1 MNNKIIEYISQLKY
15 LILKGNSSNALQKI
29 DDIVKILDNSVI
41 IPKDKL
47 QFEFTKTEDPSYTWI
62 YPDLVR
68 IEPRFK
74 YIECQLIGP
83 KEVFTYDIN
92 DKYVEKNEK
101 EFIDHAKEK
110 LIKKLIDRWSMNE
123 NGDK

>member
-1 MNNKIIEYISQLKY
+1 MNNKIIKYINQLKY
-15 LILKGNSSNALQKI
+15 FILKGDLSNALQKI

-68 IEPRFK
+68 IEPRLK

-101 EFIDHAKEK
+101 EFIDHAKEE

>member
-15 LILKGNSSNALQKI
+15 LILKGNSSDALQKI

-47 QFEFTKTEDPSYTWI
+47 QFEFTKTEDPSYTWK
-62 YPDLVR
+62 YPDLVC
-68 IEPRFK
+68 IEPRLK

-101 EFIDHAKEK
+101 EFIDHAKEE
-110 LIKKLIDRWSMNE
+110 LIKKLIDRWSMSE
-123 NGDK
+123 NGDE

>member
-101 EFIDHAKEK
+101 EFIDHAKEE

>member
-1 MNNKIIEYISQLKY
+1 MNNKIIENISQLKY
-15 LILKGNSSNALQKI
+15 FILKGNSSDALKKI
-29 DDIVKILDNSVI
+29 DDIVNILDNSVI

-68 IEPRFK
+68 IEPRLN

-83 KEVFTYDIN
+83 KEVFAYDIN
-92 DKYVEKNEK
+92 NKYVKKMKKNL
-101 EFIDHAKEK
+101 
-110 LIKKLIDRWSMNE
+110 LIMQKKN
-123 NGDK
+123 

>member
-1 MNNKIIEYISQLKY
+1 MNNKIIKYISQLKY
-15 LILKGNSSNALQKI
+15 LILKGNSSDALQKI
-29 DDIVKILDNSVI
+29 DDIVKFLDNSVI

-101 EFIDHAKEK
+101 EFIDHVKEE

-123 NGDK
+123 ND

>member
-15 LILKGNSSNALQKI
+15 LILKGNSSDALQKI

-83 KEVFTYDIN
+83 KEVFSYDIN

-101 EFIDHAKEK
+101 EFIDHAKEE

-123 NGDK
+123 ND

>member
-15 LILKGNSSNALQKI
+15 LILKGNSSDALQKI

-47 QFEFTKTEDPSYTWI
+47 KFEFTKTEDPSYTWI

-101 EFIDHAKEK
+101 EFIDHAKEE

-123 NGDK
+123 NEDK

>member
-15 LILKGNSSNALQKI
+15 LILKGNSSDALQKI

-47 QFEFTKTEDPSYTWI
+47 QFEFTKTEDPSYTWK
-62 YPDLVR
+62 YPDLVC
-68 IEPRFK
+68 IEPRLK

-92 DKYVEKNEK
+92 NKYVEKNEK
-101 EFIDHAKEK
+101 EFIDHAKEE
-110 LIKKLIDRWSMNE
+110 LIKKLIDRWSMSE
-123 NGDK
+123 NGDE

>member
-15 LILKGNSSNALQKI
+15 LISKGNSSDALQKI
-29 DDIVKILDNSVI
+29 DDIVNILDNSVI

-68 IEPRFK
+68 IEPRFN
-74 YIECQLIGP
+74 YIECKLIGP

-92 DKYVEKNEK
+92 NKYVKKNEK
-101 EFIDHAKEK
+101 EFIDHAKEE

-123 NGDK
+123 NEDK

>member
-1 MNNKIIEYISQLKY
+1 MNNKIIEYVNQLKY
-15 LILKGNSSNALQKI
+15 LILKGNSSDALQKI

-62 YPDLVR
+62 YPNLVH
-68 IEPRFK
+68 IEPRLK

-101 EFIDHAKEK
+101 EFIDHAKEE

-123 NGDK
+123 NEDK

>member
-15 LILKGNSSNALQKI
+15 LILKGNSSDALQKI

-62 YPDLVR
+62 YPDLVC
-68 IEPRFK
+68 IEPRLK

-83 KEVFTYDIN
+83 KEVFSYDIN
-92 DKYVEKNEK
+92 DKYVEKNKK
-101 EFIDHAKEK
+101 EFIDHAKEE

>member
-15 LILKGNSSNALQKI
+15 LILKGNSFDALQKI
-29 DDIVKILDNSVI
+29 DDIVKILDNSII

-47 QFEFTKTEDPSYTWI
+47 QFEFTKTEDPSYTWK
-62 YPDLVR
+62 YPDLVC
-68 IEPRFK
+68 IEPRLK

-101 EFIDHAKEK
+101 EFIDHAKEE
-110 LIKKLIDRWSMNE
+110 LIKKLIDRWSINE
-123 NGDK
+123 ND

>member
-15 LILKGNSSNALQKI
+15 LILKGNPSDALQKI
-29 DDIVKILDNSVI
+29 NDIVKILDNSII

-47 QFEFTKTEDPSYTWI
+47 QFEFTKTEDPSYTWK
-62 YPDLVR
+62 YPDLVC
-68 IEPRFK
+68 IEPRLK

-101 EFIDHAKEK
+101 EFIDHAKEE

-123 NGDK
+123 ND

>member
-15 LILKGNSSNALQKI
+15 LILKGNSSDALQKI
-29 DDIVKILDNSVI
+29 DDIVKILDNSII

-62 YPDLVR
+62 YSDLVR
-68 IEPRFK
+68 IEPYFK

-101 EFIDHAKEK
+101 EFIDHAKEE

-123 NGDK
+123 NEDK

>member
-15 LILKGNSSNALQKI
+15 FILKGDSSNALQKI

-41 IPKDKL
+41 ISKDKL

-68 IEPRFK
+68 IEPRLN

-92 DKYVEKNEK
+92 NKYVKKNEK
-101 EFIDHAKEK
+101 EFIDHAKEE
-110 LIKKLIDRWSMNE
+110 LIKKLIDRWSMSENE
-123 NGDK
+123 DK

>member
-15 LILKGNSSNALQKI
+15 LILKGNSSDALQKI

-101 EFIDHAKEK
+101 EFIDHAKEE
-110 LIKKLIDRWSMNE
+110 LIKKLIDRWSMNG
-123 NGDK
+123 ND

>member
-15 LILKGNSSNALQKI
+15 LILKGNSSDALQKI

-83 KEVFTYDIN
+83 KEIFTYDIN
-92 DKYVEKNEK
+92 DKYVKKNEK
-101 EFIDHAKEK
+101 EFIDHAKEE

>member
-15 LILKGNSSNALQKI
+15 LILKGNSSDALQKI

-101 EFIDHAKEK
+101 EFIDHAKEE

-123 NGDK
+123 ND

>member
-1 MNNKIIEYISQLKY
+1 MNNKIIEYINQLKY
-15 LILKGNSSNALQKI
+15 LILKGNSSDALQKI

-62 YPDLVR
+62 YPDLVH
-68 IEPRFK
+68 IEPRLK

-92 DKYVEKNEK
+92 DKYVKKNEK
-101 EFIDHAKEK
+101 EFIDHAKEE

>member
-15 LILKGNSSNALQKI
+15 LILKGNSSDALQKI

-101 EFIDHAKEK
+101 EFIDHAKEE

-123 NGDK
+123 NEDK

>member
-15 LILKGNSSNALQKI
+15 LILKGNSFDALQKI
-29 DDIVKILDNSVI
+29 DDIVKILDNSII

-47 QFEFTKTEDPSYTWI
+47 QFEFTKTEDPSYTWK
-62 YPDLVR
+62 YPDLVC
-68 IEPRFK
+68 IEPRLK

-101 EFIDHAKEK
+101 EFIDHAKEE

-123 NGDK
+123 ND

>member
-1 MNNKIIEYISQLKY
+1 MNNKIIECISQLKY
-15 LILKGNSSNALQKI
+15 LILKGDSSDALQKI

-47 QFEFTKTEDPSYTWI
+47 QFEFTKTEDPSYTRI
-62 YPDLVR
+62 YPDLVH
-68 IEPRFK
+68 IEPHLN

-92 DKYVEKNEK
+92 NKYVKKNEE
-101 EFIDHAKEK
+101 EFINHVKEE
-110 LIKKLIDRWSMNE
+110 LIKKLIDRWSISENE
-123 NGDK
+123 D

>member
-15 LILKGNSSNALQKI
+15 FILKGNSSDALQKI
-29 DDIVKILDNSVI
+29 DDIVNILDNSII

-68 IEPRFK
+68 IEPRLK

-101 EFIDHAKEK
+101 EFIDHAKEE

>member
-1 MNNKIIEYISQLKY
+1 MNSKIKEYISQLRY
-15 LILKGNSSNALQKI
+15 FVLKGNSLDALQKI
-29 DDIVKILDNSVI
+29 EDIENLLRNSVI

-68 IEPRFK
+68 IKPRIN

-83 KEVFTYDIN
+83 KEVFSYDIN
-92 DKYVEKNEK
+92 NKYIEKNEK
-101 EFIDHAKEK
+101 EFIDHAKEE

-123 NGDK
+123 NED

>member
-15 LILKGNSSNALQKI
+15 LILKGNSSDALQKI

-41 IPKDKL
+41 ISKDKL

-62 YPDLVR
+62 YPDLVH
-68 IEPRFK
+68 IEPRLK

-92 DKYVEKNEK
+92 NKYVEKNEK
-101 EFIDHAKEK
+101 EFIDHAKEE

-123 NGDK
+123 NRDK

>member
-15 LILKGNSSNALQKI
+15 LILKGNSSDALQKI

-62 YPDLVR
+62 YPDLVH
-68 IEPRFK
+68 IEPRLK

-101 EFIDHAKEK
+101 EFIDHAKEE

-123 NGDK
+123 NEDK